1 MCILQGKFN
10 SIIFFGIL
18 ALLNLEFLLMLQ
30 TKEKMYIFVGSFE
43 LMTFC
48 ELYALYQI

>member
-10 SIIFFGIL
+10 SIIFLGIL

-30 TKEKMYIFVGSFE
+30 TKVFVGSFE